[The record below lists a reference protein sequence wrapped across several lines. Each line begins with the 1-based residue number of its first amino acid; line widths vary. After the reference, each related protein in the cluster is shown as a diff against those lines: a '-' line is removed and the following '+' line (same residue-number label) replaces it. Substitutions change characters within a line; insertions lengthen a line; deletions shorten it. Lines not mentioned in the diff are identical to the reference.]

1 MGDHAGTRPGGGR
14 RDGPFLLAGAELITF
29 KVRGPAY
36 SLFENVTRAG
46 YGGPPPHRHLRQDEG
61 FYVLEGRFSFQVD
74 GRTIPAPA
82 GTFVHVPRGTL
93 HTFHTE
99 GTGLG
104 RLLVVVAPPGDFESF
119 VEEAGEGVA
128 MTLPPELPA
137 GPPPAEVLRRI
148 LTAAARHHLDIAPPP
163 KPEK

>member
-1 MGDHAGTRPGGGR
+1 MPISTSRRRCRRRRLERDPHE
-14 RDGPFLLAGAELITF
+14 RDGA
-29 KVRGPAY
+29 
-36 SLFENVTRAG
+36 
-46 YGGPPPHRHLRQDEG
+46 D
-61 FYVLEGRFSFQVD
+61 VLEGRFSFHVD
-74 GRTIPAPA
+74 RRTIPAPA

-119 VEEAGEGVA
+119 VEEAGERVA

-148 LTAAARHHLDIAPPP
+148 LSAAARHHLDIAPPP